1 MPSAASSRTV
11 PNRYAFY
18 EPQSDH
24 RRARSRIRGG
34 SPRARPPPAPARQF
48 LQSRPRAVCRRRSAV
63 RRRADRRRLRRLPRS
78 ETLRHPRD
86 RPPRRGADRAASD
99 PLSYHPCRSLRDARG
114 GRRAR
119 RERLGTPGRHRADQ
133 LRTRGPAR
141 PRPRGPCRRTG
152 GRSHA
157 PGHRIRR
164 GRRGLLAAR
173 SRRRPRHRRPAAEDR
188 HPGGALGR
196 RRPRRPEARRDARR
210 GCARWRRLH
219 RGGPRDHARRR
230 PRRGGRPHP
239 RRHPGGGRAREPPVV
254 SRPAALHIGT
264 SGWHYAH
271 WRGIFYPEK
280 LAASKWLDYYAQQ
293 FDTVEL
299 NSTFYRLPTE
309 NGLATW
315 RDSSPSGFLFA
326 AKGSRFLTHMKKLKD
341 PAPGLAKFFERV
353 EGFLEA
359 LPPRHHYAFELR
371 NPTWHTDA
379 VYRLLHRHNAAFCIF
394 EIAGF

>member
-1 MPSAASSRTV
+1 
-11 PNRYAFY
+11 
-18 EPQSDH
+18 
-24 RRARSRIRGG
+24 
-34 SPRARPPPAPARQF
+34 
-48 LQSRPRAVCRRRSAV
+48 
-63 RRRADRRRLRRLPRS
+63 
-78 ETLRHPRD
+78 
-86 RPPRRGADRAASD
+86 
-99 PLSYHPCRSLRDARG
+99 
-114 GRRAR
+114 
-119 RERLGTPGRHRADQ
+119 
-133 LRTRGPAR
+133 
-141 PRPRGPCRRTG
+141 
-152 GRSHA
+152 
-157 PGHRIRR
+157 
-164 GRRGLLAAR
+164 
-173 SRRRPRHRRPAAEDR
+173 
-188 HPGGALGR
+188 
-196 RRPRRPEARRDARR
+196 
-210 GCARWRRLH
+210 
-219 RGGPRDHARRR
+219 
-230 PRRGGRPHP
+230 
-239 RRHPGGGRAREPPVV
+239 V

-341 PAPGLAKFFERV
+341 PAPGVAKFFERV
-353 EGFLEA
+353 DRLGRKLGPIVFQLPPWWELNLERLEGFLEA

-394 EIAGF
+394 EIAGFQSGFELTANFTYIRLHGPDGAYAGSYPDATLRSWARRIRDWQRDLRAVYIYFDNDQAAYAAQNARQLKELLGRYAGHGA